1 MQDFVNGGGE
11 WIRTTEVVDN
21 RFTVCPLWPLGNS
34 PINYAVLYKACPAF
48 LSGRTAQFGA
58 GERTRTP
65 DLLITNSVEGR
76 NLAPLRRFWA
86 FLLHQSAVFDPEFPT
101 VSTRF
106 FRRVGQGVGLA
117 AGRRNK
123 RFFNGAT
130 LLVKICA
137 AKQRKVLHPMKRFSY
152 RYKSMASFFLCHSVE
167 VTLSMPYTRWGVKY
181 KSRRGKIKDLV
192 SFL

>member
-1 MQDFVNGGGE
+1 MSELRALGKAKYCAPCA
-11 WIRTTEVVDN
+11 N
-21 RFTVCPLWPLGNS
+21 RPSRQAKPGCGSKTHPALSSYFWP
-34 PINYAVLYKACPAF
+34 
-48 LSGRTAQFGA
+48 
-58 GERTRTP
+58 
-65 DLLITNSVEGR
+65 
-76 NLAPLRRFWA
+76 
-86 FLLHQSAVFDPEFPT
+86 FP
-101 VSTRF
+101 
-106 FRRVGQGVGLA
+106 RVGHGVGLA

-181 KSRRGKIKDLV
+181 KSRRGKINKRFGEFSLKMCYTYLKI
-192 SFL
+192 SR